1 MQTLAPPAWAGETAD
16 FFSLNQRVSAFILVD
31 GTKFNLISITG
42 GIMANFPFQRLQ
54 ADLAELIAR
63 TPAGE
68 RLTSEPELAK
78 QLGVSRATLRE
89 AMRTFETQG
98 LIRRRQGSGTYAVG
112 KVPVIDAGLEV
123 LESLDTMA
131 RRMNLAITTSDLQIE
146 PMEADNVFALG
157 LAVSEGTLLTR
168 VRRVM
173 RTDGRPVAYL
183 IDVLPQDILK
193 PGDMPESFTGS
204 VLDFM
209 LARGDKLTVS
219 RAAISATNATAEVAK
234 ALEIQRGDVLLQ
246 FVSQIY
252 AEGGNVI
259 DYTFSYFIP
268 GYFNFHVI
276 RRIGTS

>member
-1 MQTLAPPAWAGETAD
+1 
-16 FFSLNQRVSAFILVD
+16 
-31 GTKFNLISITG
+31 
-42 GIMANFPFQRLQ
+42 MANFPFQRLQ
-54 ADLAELIAR
+54 ADLAELIAN
-63 TPAGE
+63 TPAGQ

-78 QLGVSRATLRE
+78 QMGVSRATLRE

-98 LIRRRQGSGTYAVG
+98 LIRRRQGSGTYVVG

-131 RRMNLAITTSDLQIE
+131 QRMNLAISVGELNIEQIT
-146 PMEADNVFALG
+146 ADDDTAKNLG
-157 LAVSEGTLLTR
+157 LPVGAHLTHVQR
-168 VRRVM
+168 VINA
-173 RTDGRPVAYL
+173 DGRPVAYL
-183 IDVLPQDILK
+183 IDILPFDILK

-209 LARGDKLTVS
+209 LARGDKLTTS

-246 FVSQIY
+246 FISQIY
-252 AEGGNVI
+252 AENATVV

-268 GYFNFHVI
+268 GYFNFHVV
-276 RRIGTS
+276 RRIGK